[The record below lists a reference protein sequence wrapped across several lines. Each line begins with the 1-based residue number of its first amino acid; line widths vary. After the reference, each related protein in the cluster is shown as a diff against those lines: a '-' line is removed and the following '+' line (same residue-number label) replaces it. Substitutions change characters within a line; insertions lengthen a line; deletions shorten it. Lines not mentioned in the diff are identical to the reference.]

1 MGKVFL
7 KERCLLMKMKDLKN
21 KILFMNEMTNI
32 YSIYAEC
39 LDEYFK
45 NEKNR
50 EDHKE
55 LYQYYLNL
63 IDNIK
68 NNVKKY
74 NL

>member
-1 MGKVFL
+1 
-7 KERCLLMKMKDLKN
+7 MKMKDLKN
-21 KILFMNEMTNI
+21 KILFMNDITNI
-32 YSIYAEC
+32 YSMYAEC

-45 NEKNR
+45 IEKNR

-68 NNVKKY
+68 NKVKKY